1 MTNYG
6 CDRHEELIE
15 SIDDLDDRIKYLELS
30 DNEIKTE
37 LKNLMLRVDR
47 LCETIERY
55 MSGAWKVLIAC
66 AALGIGFVVW
76 YIQDLPH

>member
-1 MTNYG
+1 MTSYG

-15 SIDDLDDRIKYLELS
+15 SMDDLEERVKYLELS

-37 LKNLMLRVDR
+37 LKNLMLRVDK
-47 LCETIERY
+47 LCETIERF
-55 MSGAWKVLIAC
+55 MSGAWK
-66 AALGIGFVVW
+66 ALLGATVVCIGFIIW